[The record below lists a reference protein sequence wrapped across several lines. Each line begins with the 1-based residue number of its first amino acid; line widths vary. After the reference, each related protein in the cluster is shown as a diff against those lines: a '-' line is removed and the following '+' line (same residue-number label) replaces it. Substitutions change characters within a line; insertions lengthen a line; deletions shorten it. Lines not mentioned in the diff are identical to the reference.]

1 VIDVELYRLEKVL
14 YALLLC
20 TVAIDEVFTCATQHN
35 LACYR
40 YLCMFLET
48 DRALRFVAVVEDDGD
63 AGFCD
68 ASLAAL
74 VDEIL

>member
-1 VIDVELYRLEKVL
+1 
-14 YALLLC
+14 
-20 TVAIDEVFTCATQHN
+20 
-35 LACYR
+35 
-40 YLCMFLET
+40 MFLET